1 VTLFLVKLI
10 DFAAKPLGI
19 ALIAMVAGLVL
30 SRRHWPAGAS
40 LGGIGVLFLW
50 ACATPWMGGT
60 LIRSLE
66 AQFPPQ
72 PVDSVGPVDAIVALG
87 GGVGRATPPRLHPDL
102 YDAADRVW
110 HAARL
115 YKAGVAPTL
124 IVTGGAPPGVSGTA
138 APAMR
143 EVLNSF
149 GVPPDSVL
157 LESKSQTTHGNAR
170 YTARICAE
178 RGIDRIVLV
187 TSAAHMQRALAAFR
201 TAAPALDIRPV
212 ATDYQAVRD
221 PFTLLS
227 LVPSTDKLQ
236 LSTTAFHEY
245 VGYLY
250 YRLRGWIADPS
261 PRSA

>member
-1 VTLFLVKLI
+1 MTLFFVKLI
-10 DFAAKPLGI
+10 DFAVKPLGI
-19 ALIAMVAGLVL
+19 ALIAMITGLAL

-40 LGGIGVLFLW
+40 IGGFGILFLW
-50 ACATPWMGGT
+50 ICATPWMGDT

-66 AQFPPQ
+66 ERFPPQ
-72 PVDSVGPVDAIVALG
+72 PVDSVETADAIVALG
-87 GGVGRATPPRLHPDL
+87 GGVGRSTPPRRHPDL
-102 YDAADRVW
+102 YDGADRVW

-115 YKAGVAPTL
+115 YKARVAPTL
-124 IVTGGAPPGVSGTA
+124 LVTGGAPPGVSGTA
-138 APAMR
+138 APAMQ
-143 EVLNSF
+143 EVLESF
-149 GVPPDSVL
+149 GVPSDSVL
-157 LESKSQTTHGNAR
+157 LESESKTTHGNAL

-178 RGIDRIVLV
+178 RGIDRVVLV
-187 TSAAHMQRALAAFR
+187 TSAAHMRRALASFR
-201 TAAPALDIRPV
+201 TTAPALDIRPV

-227 LVPSTDKLQ
+227 LVPSADELQ

-261 PRSA
+261 RESA

>member
-10 DFAAKPLGI
+10 DFAVKPLGI
-19 ALIAMVAGLVL
+19 ALIAMITGLVL
-30 SRRHWPAGAS
+30 SKRHWPAGA
-40 LGGIGVLFLW
+40 GIGVFGIFFLW
-50 ACATPWMGGT
+50 ICATPWMGDT

-66 AQFPPQ
+66 ERFPPQ
-72 PVDSVGPVDAIVALG
+72 PVDSVETADAIVALG
-87 GGVGRATPPRLHPDL
+87 GGVGRATPPRRHPDL
-102 YDAADRVW
+102 SGGADRVW

-115 YKAGVAPTL
+115 YKARVAPTL
-124 IVTGGAPPGVSGTA
+124 LVTGGAPPGVSGTA
-138 APAMR
+138 APAMQ
-143 EVLNSF
+143 EVLESF

-157 LESKSQTTHGNAR
+157 LESKSNTTHGNAL

-187 TSAAHMQRALAAFR
+187 TSAAHMRRALAAFR
-201 TAAPALDIRPV
+201 TTAPALDIRPA
-212 ATDYQAVRD
+212 ATDHQAVRD

-227 LVPSTDKLQ
+227 LVPSADELQ

-250 YRLRGWIADPS
+250 YQLRGWIAEPS
-261 PRSA
+261 RESA

>member
-1 VTLFLVKLI
+1 MTLFFVKLI

-19 ALIAMVAGLVL
+19 ALIAMLAGLVL

-40 LGGIGVLFLW
+40 IGGFGILFLW
-50 ACATPWMGGT
+50 ACATPWMGDA

-66 AQFPPQ
+66 ERFPPQ
-72 PVDSVGPVDAIVALG
+72 PVDSVGPADAIVALG
-87 GGVGRATPPRLHPDL
+87 GGIGRATPPRLHPDL

-138 APAMR
+138 APAMQ
-143 EVLNSF
+143 EVLESF
-149 GVPPDSVL
+149 GVPSDSVL
-157 LESKSQTTHGNAR
+157 LESKSKTTHGNALS
-170 YTARICAE
+170 TAQICAE
-178 RGIDRIVLV
+178 RGLDRIVLV
-187 TSAAHMQRALAAFR
+187 TSAAHMRRALAAFR
-201 TAAPALDIRPV
+201 TSAPALEIRPA

-221 PFTLLS
+221 PFTLLA
-227 LVPSTDKLQ
+227 LVPSADDLQ

-250 YRLRGWIADPS
+250 YWLRGWIAEVP